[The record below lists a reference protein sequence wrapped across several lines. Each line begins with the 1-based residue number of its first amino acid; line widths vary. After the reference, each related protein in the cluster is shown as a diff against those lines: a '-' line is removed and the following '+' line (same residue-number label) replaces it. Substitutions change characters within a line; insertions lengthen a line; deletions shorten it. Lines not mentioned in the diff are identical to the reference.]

1 MPLRKLW
8 SPRTADKA
16 GEEDEA
22 EAGGAD
28 AQEVQVSLG
37 LAAEGA
43 PVGDAGA
50 ERESV
55 LPTPTLATR
64 VERRELQL
72 LAEQLERRAALLA
85 EREAMQGSVEA
96 GALSRA
102 KAEALRQLG
111 AAQQVVSRR
120 ALAAK
125 RLALLGQCWRALVL
139 HKMAS
144 QLLTDRRHFRQ
155 LLQQPAGTAGT
166 AAGAVDDP
174 VTPLSL
180 RLRRSVA
187 DLDDLDDIQLTWS
200 SRSNELA
207 V

>member
-1 MPLRKLW
+1 MPLAG
-8 SPRTADKA
+8 SP
-16 GEEDEA
+16 E
-22 EAGGAD
+22 GGRHP
-28 AQEVQVSLG
+28 
-37 LAAEGA
+37 LA
-43 PVGDAGA
+43 
-50 ERESV
+50 
-55 LPTPTLATR
+55 
-64 VERRELQL
+64 
-72 LAEQLERRAALLA
+72 RAAKPSKA
-85 EREAMQGSVEA
+85 
-96 GALSRA
+96 ALDT
-102 KAEALRQLG
+102 LH
-111 AAQQVVSRR
+111 RR
-120 ALAAK
+120 TGLQPSE

>member
-22 EAGGAD
+22 EAGGAG

-120 ALAAK
+120 ALASK

-155 LLQQPAGTAGT
+155 LLQQPAGAAGT

-174 VTPLSL
+174 VTPVSL

-187 DLDDLDDIQLTWS
+187 DLDDLDDVHLTWS